1 MDINYIQQLLP
12 NYEVFTPLTSTN
24 IYILGKFGETVIFKS
39 DQTYEYIESIIDVH
53 NTYKYVIEFLL
64 LNNFVCK
71 LPENNIYI
79 NYNNNISIRI
89 SPNGYHYK
97 FKTYSSQELLS
108 LLREE
113 LDLDSL
119 NKQVIL

>member
-12 NYEVFTPLTSTN
+12 NYEVFTPPNSTN
-24 IYILGKFGETVIFKS
+24 IYILGKFGETVIFKG

-79 NYNNNISIRI
+79 NYNNNINIRI
-89 SPNGYHYK
+89 SPNCYHYK

-113 LDLDSL
+113 LDLNSL